1 LQSAYPIEILCL
13 NEHWLSPNDIDVLSI
28 DNYTV
33 ASSFCRS
40 KYKHGGVAI
49 LIHNSLKLW
58 QSLNTVQYCEVLHCE
73 IAGIAFNGC
82 RLYTI
87 YRPPAGNFDLF
98 IEKLEFL
105 LQSIVGKSYIITTGD
120 FNCKFNT
127 SEKQAVTLVNTFISF
142 GLQQA
147 VFLPIRQHFCL
158 DNIFTN
164 IREDKF
170 SIEVFNPALSDHSAV
185 CMSFFQ
191 PTTQNATI
199 EKAIF
204 HRPITEHG
212 LFTLYNII
220 ENTDWSFIDNNCER
234 DSEHLFETFLGT
246 IAHNVNVCFPLI
258 KIQPK
263 HGTNI

>member
-1 LQSAYPIEILCL
+1 
-13 NEHWLSPNDIDVLSI
+13 
-28 DNYTV
+28 
-33 ASSFCRS
+33 
-40 KYKHGGVAI
+40 
-49 LIHNSLKLW
+49 
-58 QSLNTVQYCEVLHCE
+58 LHCE

-87 YRPPAGNFDLF
+87 YSPPTGNFDLF

-105 LQSIVGKSYIITTGD
+105 LQSIVGKSYIIITGD

-127 SEKQAVTLVNTFISF
+127 SEKQAVTVVNTFISF

-147 VFLPIRQHFCL
+147 VFLPTRQLSCL
-158 DNIFTN
+158 DK
-164 IREDKF
+164 DKF
-170 SIEVFNPALSDHSAV
+170 SIKVFNPALSDHSAV

-199 EKAIF
+199 EKEIF

-220 ENTDWSFIDNNCER
+220 ENTDWSFIDNNCEL

-258 KIQPK
+258 KMQPK
-263 HGTNI
+263 HGTHIKKK